1 MKKSILFLAAFA
13 ALVSCTKE
21 NPVDENPVLDTPVV
35 ENQSITFEATAPS
48 TTSDEATK
56 TTLVEGG
63 LVDRDPVHWVKGDAV
78 KVMFVPI
85 NGQENQS
92 VWPGQAYDGASGIMT
107 ATFDSET
114 SASALFHTDSWDWG
128 VGSEYMGVGIA
139 VYPSSV
145 ETYSHRN
152 DDYYNGNAPTV
163 ISYNLPSNQTAVENS
178 FQNGVLFSYAGIA
191 NVEEFAANQS
201 KLNFK
206 NACALIKVTLP
217 SNAADIVSLT
227 VESSNATLSGKHKVN
242 NYSGTSYYA
251 QYYPNYPL
259 VMASDGGVNNVT
271 LSAPAGETLKAGASY
286 YIVTWPG
293 SHSNGLSFTFT
304 NTLGLTNTKQLAQSV
319 ELEASKIDRFNFKNS
334 IEFKHVFE
342 VSQESFDIAGAAT
355 SGSFTVTSSRDWT
368 AVSDSEWLTIS
379 PASGSASVSGATVT
393 FNAPENTSAER
404 TAQITITAGE
414 DTKVITVTQAQF
426 IAELS
431 IERYGSWNILS
442 KEGEFQF
449 VTIKS
454 NTNWTLSCDQDWLTL
469 GTFSGGATAGE
480 TVTLTAAKNT
490 SALERTATLSLRD
503 NANTAEK
510 TFTVTQE
517 AGISYYVIKSDVGK
531 ATDLQNGKT
540 YMIFFA
546 DGTTLQPYCWK
557 VNDEGQVLKASATSE
572 IGKTYSSEHV
582 FMYEYYAEVNDSELN
597 NSNNGY
603 GSKVV
608 GKLKSVYNNAF
619 LKTDLTFGGQSS
631 AYGMMI
637 MFANRWTGEGDNRKD
652 IDLWY
657 RKGNGLGSFA
667 YSETFY
673 WNGSSL
679 AFGDTSKTPR
689 KWFFFEVEKQ

>member
-13 ALVSCTKE
+13 ALVSCVKE
-21 NPVDENPVLDTPVV
+21 NPVEENPAVDTPAV
-35 ENQSITFEATAPS
+35 EYQTITFEATAPS
-48 TTSDEATK
+48 ASSDDATK
-56 TTLVEGG
+56 TTLVEGS
-63 LVDRDPVHWVKGDAV
+63 LVHWVKGDAV

-114 SASALFHTDSWDWG
+114 SASALFHTDSWNWG

-152 DDYYNGNAPTV
+152 DDYYNANAPTV

-178 FQNGVLFSYAGIA
+178 FQNGVLFSYAAIA

-271 LSAPAGETLKAGASY
+271 LSAPAGETLKAGGSY

-293 SHSNGLSFTFT
+293 SHSNGLTFTFT

-319 ELEASKIDRFNFKNS
+319 ELEASKIDHFNFKNS

-368 AVSDSEWLTIS
+368 AVSDSDWLTIS

-404 TAQITITAGE
+404 TATVTIKAGG
-414 DTKVITVTQAQF
+414 DTKVVTVTQAQF

-431 IERYGSWNILS
+431 IERYGSWNILPA
-442 KEGEFQF
+442 EGDFQF

-454 NTNWTLSCDQDWLTL
+454 NTSWTLSCDQDWLTP
-469 GTFSGGATAGE
+469 GATSGSATAGE
-480 TVTLTAAKNT
+480 TVMLTAAENT
-490 SALERTATLSLRD
+490 TTSERTATLYLRD
-503 NANTAEK
+503 NANTVEK
-510 TFTVTQE
+510 TFTVTQAAAPKTSGFKKVRSVYPAE
-517 AGISYYVIKSDVGK
+517 MQTGKYYVIANMQDSNKYWTVGSDGFLTLATVSGDEFGAENVFEIVDLDTSASGMSDDYKSKLGVIWKSVSTGLRGRFVSSSSKIKFDYSQYGLIVNLGGRWDGGNSYDIDMVDQSKHFIYTSSDYSTVTK
-531 ATDLQNGKT
+531 AVESTAG
-540 YMIFFA
+540 
-546 DGTTLQPYCWK
+546 
-557 VNDEGQVLKASATSE
+557 AS
-572 IGKTYSSEHV
+572 G
-582 FMYEYYAEVNDSELN
+582 
-597 NSNNGY
+597 NGY
-603 GSKVV
+603 
-608 GKLKSVYNNAF
+608 
-619 LKTDLTFGGQSS
+619 
-631 AYGMMI
+631 
-637 MFANRWTGEGDNRKD
+637 
-652 IDLWY
+652 
-657 RKGNGLGSFA
+657 
-667 YSETFY
+667 
-673 WNGSSL
+673 
-679 AFGDTSKTPR
+679 R
-689 KWFFFEVEKQ
+689 KWYIYEVQ

>member
-48 TTSDEATK
+48 TASDDATK
-56 TTLVEGG
+56 TTLVKDC
-63 LVDRDPVHWVKGDAV
+63 LVHWVKGDAV

-114 SASALFHTDSWDWG
+114 SASALFHTDSWNWG

-152 DDYYNGNAPTV
+152 DDYYDSNAPTV

-178 FQNGVLFSYAGIA
+178 FQNGVVFSYAEIA
-191 NVEEFAANQS
+191 NVAEFAANQS
-201 KLNFK
+201 KLSFK

-217 SNAADIVSLT
+217 SGADDIVSIT

-242 NYSGTSYYA
+242 SYSGLSGYT
-251 QYYPNYPL
+251 QYYPIYPL

-271 LSAPAGETLKAGASY
+271 LSAPAGETLKAGGSY

-319 ELEASKIDRFNFKNS
+319 ELEASKIDHFDFKNS

-379 PASGSASVSGATVT
+379 PASGSASVSAATVT

-404 TAQITITAGE
+404 TAQITITAGG

-431 IERYGSWNILS
+431 IERYGSWSILPA
-442 KEGEFQF
+442 KGDWQF
-449 VTIKS
+449 VNIKA
-454 NTNWTLSCDQDWLTL
+454 NTDWTLSCDQTWLTL
-469 GTFSGGATAGE
+469 GKTSGAATTGE
-480 TVTLTAAKNT
+480 TVMVTVVENT
-490 SALERTATLSLRD
+490 VASERIATLYLRD
-503 NANTAEK
+503 NANTVEK
-510 TFTVTQE
+510 TFVVTQA
-517 AGISYYVIKSDVGK
+517 AGKKTSGFKVVASVLPEDIEIGKYYVIANYGDPTRYWTVGDGDFYDLTLAGGFNANAYSNEFSMDQVFYVNQITKDTGLTDTNYGHRAQIKLLSYKSDK
-531 ATDLQNGKT
+531 AMQYVTSKGTYRFNYDPSWAKCLNLGARWGADTDNSVDMKD
-540 YMIFFA
+540 
-546 DGTTLQPYCWK
+546 DGRNAYISTP
-557 VNDEGQVLKASATSE
+557 DGD
-572 IGKTYSSEHV
+572 SSKITCS
-582 FMYEYYAEVNDSELN
+582 DS
-597 NSNNGY
+597 G
-603 GSKVV
+603 
-608 GKLKSVYNNAF
+608 F
-619 LKTDLTFGGQSS
+619 T
-631 AYGMMI
+631 
-637 MFANRWTGEGDNRKD
+637 
-652 IDLWY
+652 
-657 RKGNGLGSFA
+657 GNG
-667 YSETFY
+667 
-673 WNGSSL
+673 
-679 AFGDTSKTPR
+679 PR
-689 KWFFFEVEKQ
+689 KWLIYEVQ

>member
-48 TTSDEATK
+48 TTSDDATK
-56 TTLVEGG
+56 TTLVDGG
-63 LVDRDPVHWVKGDAV
+63 PVHWVKGDAV

-85 NGQENQS
+85 NGWDNKDK
-92 VWPGQAYDGASGIMT
+92 WPGKAYDGASGVMT

-114 SASALFHTDSWDWG
+114 SASAFFHTDSWNWG

-139 VYPSSV
+139 VHPSSV

-152 DDYYNGNAPTV
+152 DDYYDANAPTV

-178 FQNGVLFSYAGIA
+178 FQNGVLFSYAEIA
-191 NVEEFAANQS
+191 NVAEFAASQS
-201 KLNFK
+201 NLSFK

-217 SNAADIVSLT
+217 LDADDIVSLT

-242 NYSGTSYYA
+242 SYSGISNYA
-251 QYYPNYPL
+251 QYYPIYPL
-259 VMASDGGVNNVT
+259 VMTSDGGVNNVT
-271 LSAPAGETLKAGASY
+271 LSAPTGETLKAGASY

-319 ELEASKIDRFNFKNS
+319 ELEESKIDHFNFKNS
-334 IEFKHVFE
+334 ITFEHVFE
-342 VSQESFDIAGAAT
+342 VSEDSFDIAGAAT

-379 PASGSASVSGATVT
+379 PASGSASVSAATVT

-404 TAQITITAGE
+404 TATITITAGE

-431 IERYGSWNILS
+431 IERYGSWNILLAD
-442 KEGEFQF
+442 GNDFQF

-454 NTNWTLSCDQDWLTL
+454 NTSWTLSCDKDWLTL
-469 GTFSGGATAGE
+469 GATSGSATAGE
-480 TVTLTAAKNT
+480 TVMLKAAENT
-490 SALERTATLSLRD
+490 TTSERTATLYLRD
-503 NANTAEK
+503 NSNTVEK

-517 AGISYYVIKSDVGK
+517 GGKKTSGYKVVGVVLPEDMQTGKYYVIANYGDPTRYWTVGD
-531 ATDLQNGKT
+531 ASNYDLTLTGGFN
-540 YMIFFA
+540 A
-546 DGTTLQPYCWK
+546 D
-557 VNDEGQVLKASATSE
+557 A
-572 IGKTYSSEHV
+572 YSNEFSIDHV
-582 FMYEYYAEVNDSELN
+582 FYVTEIYKGTGMTDTKYGQRAQIALFSLKSELGMAYVTSTQTYRFN
-597 NSNNGY
+597 NKY
-603 GSKVV
+603 GIYLNL
-608 GKLKSVYNNAF
+608 GARY
-619 LKTDLTFGGQSS
+619 
-631 AYGMMI
+631 
-637 MFANRWTGEGDNRKD
+637 TGEYGNDVDMRDNSRTSYISTPDSDASKITCSD
-652 IDLWY
+652 S
-657 RKGNGLGSFA
+657 GFTGS
-667 YSETFY
+667 
-673 WNGSSL
+673 G
-679 AFGDTSKTPR
+679 PR
-689 KWFFFEVEKQ
+689 KWLIYEVQ

>member
-1 MKKSILFLAAFA
+1 MKKILFCLAAFA

-21 NPVDENPVLDTPVV
+21 NPVDENPAVDTPAV
-35 ENQSITFEATAPS
+35 EYQTITFEATAPS
-48 TTSDEATK
+48 TEDADATK
-56 TTLVEGG
+56 TTLVNGS
-63 LVDRDPVHWVKGDAV
+63 LVHWVKGDAV
-78 KVMFVPI
+78 KIMFVPI
-85 NGQENQS
+85 NGSDNQS

-107 ATFDSET
+107 ATFDAET
-114 SASALFHTDSWDWG
+114 SESALFHTDSWNWG

-152 DDYYNGNAPTV
+152 DDYYDANAPTV

-178 FQNGVLFSYAGIA
+178 FQNGVLFSYAEIA

-217 SNAADIVSLT
+217 SDAADIVSLT

-242 NYSGTSYYA
+242 SYSGTSYWA
-251 QYYPNYPL
+251 QYYPIYPL

-319 ELEASKIDRFNFKNS
+319 ELEASKIDHFNFKNS
-334 IEFKHVFE
+334 ITFEHVFE
-342 VSQESFDIAGAAT
+342 VSEDSFDIAGAAT
-355 SGSFTVTSSRDWT
+355 GGSFTVTSSRDWT

-379 PASGSASVSGATVT
+379 PASGSASVSAATVS

-414 DTKVITVTQAQF
+414 DTKVVTVTQAQF

-431 IERYGSWNILS
+431 IERYGSWNILPAD
-442 KEGEFQF
+442 GDFQF

-454 NTNWTLSCDQDWLTL
+454 NTSWTLSCDKDWLTL
-469 GTFSGGATAGE
+469 GATSGSATAGE
-480 TVTLTAAKNT
+480 TVMLTAAENT
-490 SALERTATLSLRD
+490 TTSERTATLYLRD
-503 NANTAEK
+503 NSNTVEK

-517 AGISYYVIKSDVGK
+517 GRKKTSGYKVVGVVLPEDMQTGKYYVIANYGDPTRYWTVGD
-531 ATDLQNGKT
+531 ASNYDLTLTGGFNADAYSNEFSIDQVFYVNEIYIGTGMTDTQYGHRAQIAL
-540 YMIFFA
+540 FS
-546 DGTTLQPYCWK
+546 
-557 VNDEGQVLKASATSE
+557 LK
-572 IGKTYSSEHV
+572 
-582 FMYEYYAEVNDSELN
+582 SELGMAYWSDTQTYRFTN
-597 NSNNGY
+597 QYGIYLNLGARWGGETGNDVDMQDNSR
-603 GSKVV
+603 K
-608 GKLKSVYNNAF
+608 
-619 LKTDLTFGGQSS
+619 
-631 AYGMMI
+631 AYI
-637 MFANRWTGEGDNRKD
+637 STPD
-652 IDLWY
+652 
-657 RKGNGLGSFA
+657 S
-667 YSETFY
+667 
-673 WNGSSL
+673 
-679 AFGDTSKTPR
+679 DTSKITCSDSGFTGTGPR
-689 KWFFFEVEKQ
+689 KWLIYEVQ

>member
-1 MKKSILFLAAFA
+1 MKKILFCLAAFA

-21 NPVDENPVLDTPVV
+21 NPVDETPTVDTPAV
-35 ENQSITFEATAPS
+35 EYQTITFEATAPS
-48 TTSDEATK
+48 AEDNDATK
-56 TTLVEGG
+56 TTLVDGS
-63 LVDRDPVHWVKGDAV
+63 LVNWVKGDAV

-92 VWPGQAYDGASGIMT
+92 VWPGKAYDGASGVMT

-152 DDYYNGNAPTV
+152 DDYYNGNALTV

-178 FQNGVLFSYAGIA
+178 FQNGVLFSYAEIA

-217 SNAADIVSLT
+217 SDAADIVSIT

-242 NYSGTSYYA
+242 SYSGLSGYT
-251 QYYPNYPL
+251 QYYPIYPL

-319 ELEASKIDRFNFKNS
+319 ELEESKIDHFNFKNS
-334 IEFKHVFE
+334 ITFEHVFE
-342 VSQESFDIAGAAT
+342 VSEDSFDIAGAAT
-355 SGSFTVTSSRDWT
+355 GGSFTVTSSRDWT

-379 PASGSASVSGATVT
+379 PASGSASVSAATVT

-404 TAQITITAGE
+404 TAKITITTGE

-431 IERYGSWNILS
+431 IERYGSWNILPAD
-442 KEGEFQF
+442 GDFQF

-454 NTNWTLSCDQDWLTL
+454 NTSWTLSCDKDWLTL
-469 GTFSGGATAGE
+469 GATSGSATAGE
-480 TVTLTAAKNT
+480 TVMLTAAENT
-490 SALERTATLSLRD
+490 TTSERTATLYLRD
-503 NANTAEK
+503 NSNTVEK

-517 AGISYYVIKSDVGK
+517 GGKKTSGYKVVGVVLPEDMQTGKYYVIANYGDHTRYWTVGSESFYDLTLTGGFNDNAYSNEFSIDQVFYVKEIYKGTGMSDTQYGHRAQIALFSLKSDLGM
-531 ATDLQNGKT
+531 AYITSTKT
-540 YMIFFA
+540 YRFNNKYGIYLNLGAKWGSDTDNSVDMRDASRNAYINTP
-546 DGTTLQPYCWK
+546 DG
-557 VNDEGQVLKASATSE
+557 D
-572 IGKTYSSEHV
+572 SSKITCS
-582 FMYEYYAEVNDSELN
+582 DSGFTN
-597 NSNNGY
+597 
-603 GSKVV
+603 
-608 GKLKSVYNNAF
+608 
-619 LKTDLTFGGQSS
+619 THQ
-631 AYGMMI
+631 
-637 MFANRWTGEGDNRKD
+637 
-652 IDLWY
+652 
-657 RKGNGLGSFA
+657 
-667 YSETFY
+667 
-673 WNGSSL
+673 
-679 AFGDTSKTPR
+679 R
-689 KWFFFEVEKQ
+689 KWLIYEVQ